1 MVEQRIAL
9 AQPQLPRLDRQKLFA
24 IANNLSGI
32 RVKHGQRG
40 CVITG
45 IYAQGQH
52 DASGSAPCSR
62 ATAPSKPLTNW

>member
-45 IYAQGQH
+45 IYA
-52 DASGSAPCSR
+52 
-62 ATAPSKPLTNW
+62 